1 MIIIKVKEEMDIEVL
16 PNDIDRSHCVG
27 NSKTKKK
34 ELPISLYS
42 TIKKFI
48 FKNKNLLEGKNDSI
62 TGGFTKSQMEKV
74 KKKLEKLMVLGM
86 VGPVTVK
93 YSKMRRTLPVNSLVM
108 MIIFMTNNC
117 CKAVLWKRNSFF
129 PLHLSILWVLFTFLL
144 IALFMK
150 EKTVFGLLFFSY
162 WLFVF
167 CLVSLHH

>member
-1 MIIIKVKEEMDIEVL
+1 
-16 PNDIDRSHCVG
+16 
-27 NSKTKKK
+27 
-34 ELPISLYS
+34 
-42 TIKKFI
+42 
-48 FKNKNLLEGKNDSI
+48 
-62 TGGFTKSQMEKV
+62 
-74 KKKLEKLMVLGM
+74 MVLGM

-129 PLHLSILWVLFTFLL
+129 PLPLSILWVLFTFLL